1 MTRREAKRLRG
12 VVEQAVQSLDDKT
25 AIQVIPFYPRFED
38 LIGIEVNQGFKFR
51 YNDKLWRTE
60 QPTYTFVDTYIPGD
74 TGTESLF
81 SEINETNE
89 GSIDSPIPYNNNMEL
104 MEGLYYVQNDVI
116 YRCTRST
123 GQPVYHD
130 LSALVGLYVE
140 QV

>member
-1 MTRREAKRLRG
+1 M
-12 VVEQAVQSLDDKT
+12 
-25 AIQVIPFYPRFED
+25 
-38 LIGIEVNQGFKFR
+38 IGIEVNQGFKFR
-51 YNDKLWRTE
+51 YNDRLWRTE

-81 SEINETNE
+81 SEINETDE
-89 GSIDSPIPYNNNMEL
+89 GSIDRPIPYNNNMEL
-104 MEGLYYVQNDVI
+104 MEGLYYIQNDVI

>member
-51 YNDKLWRTE
+51 YNELLWRIE
-60 QPTYTFVDTYIPGD
+60 QPTYTFVDTYLPGD

-81 SEINETNE
+81 SEINETEE
-89 GSIDSPIPYNNNMEL
+89 GTVDNPIPYNNNMEL
-104 MEGLYYVQNDVI
+104 TEGLYYIQNDVI

>member
-51 YNDKLWRTE
+51 YNELLWRTE
-60 QPTYTFVDTYIPGD
+60 QPTYTFVDTYLPGD

-81 SEINETNE
+81 SEINETEE
-89 GSIDSPIPYNNNMEL
+89 GTVDNPIPYNNNMEL
-104 MEGLYYVQNDVI
+104 TEGLYYIQNDVI